1 MSGPDLTSIAELY
14 SASLE
19 KNGSTPRGVGW
30 RDTDSQYLRFGK
42 LSQVI
47 DERTPFTVNELGC
60 GYGAMFEYFRDA
72 DFPLRGFRGHEIARP
87 MLDVA
92 RARIGASPLVTL
104 SDASRLDQAADFS
117 FASGIFNVRLEF
129 DEPTWSA
136 YVEDTLANLH
146 AFSRRGFAFNVL
158 STYVDYREPHLF
170 YADPMRF
177 FDLCKRKFG
186 RFVSLAH
193 DYPLYEWTMTVRK

>member
-1 MSGPDLTSIAELY
+1 MNPPDLTDIANLY

-30 RDTDSQYLRFGK
+30 RDEGSQYLRFEK
-42 LSQVI
+42 LSRVI
-47 DERTPFTVNELGC
+47 DDRTPFTVNELGC
-60 GYGAMFEYFRDA
+60 GYGAMFEYFRDSGL
-72 DFPLRGFRGHEIARP
+72 PLGGFRGHEIARP
-87 MLDVA
+87 MFDVA
-92 RARIGASPLVTL
+92 RTRIGASPIVTL
-104 SDASRLDQAADFS
+104 SDSPKLDQPADFS

-129 DEPTWSA
+129 DEATWTA
-136 YVEDTLANLH
+136 YVEDTLANLSE
-146 AFSRRGFAFNVL
+146 FSRRGFAFNVL

-177 FDLCKRKFG
+177 FDLCKRKLG
-186 RFVSLAH
+186 RYVSLSH